1 MKKLATWASIVLVGA
16 LMMTGCSANGN
27 ENVKDANSANESQV
41 AVNENSENVE
51 EMPEK
56 AEETAKEISSET
68 NEKSNVETAEI
79 EKELSTEEKIANI
92 DLSKKP
98 NELGK
103 IMVLMY
109 HNIGEKE
116 DVWVRTPDNF
126 RQDLERLYNEG
137 YRPIRLSDYV
147 NNEIDVEAG
156 YTPIVITF
164 DDGNQNN
171 FNIIGEKDGIPEI
184 DPNCAVGIMDA
195 FNKEHPDFNGTADFF
210 LFGTNPFGQEEYVE
224 YKLNYL
230 VENGYDVGNHTMSHV
245 DFKSSKYQNAEA
257 IQKALAVQVQ
267 RLENEIKDESYRV
280 NTLALPYGHRPK
292 TDALQKFLAKGSYDG
307 TEYEN
312 VAVLNVGWDPYYSPV
327 DKRFDQTTIHRI
339 RAGVIEV
346 DNVGILDWL
355 ESFEKHPTR
364 KYISDGEKD
373 IITIPARLKEQLDES
388 KINGKAVN
396 VYDEN

>member
-1 MKKLATWASIVLVGA
+1 MKKLATWASIILVGA
-16 LMMTGCSANGN
+16 LMMTGCSGKVQEETKAVSEVKTESIQSE
-27 ENVKDANSANESQV
+27 ENQTDQV
-41 AVNENSENVE
+41 VSENKDNAELSEEIEQEKVQEEKVE
-51 EMPEK
+51 ENLSV
-56 AEETAKEISSET
+56 EERM
-68 NEKSNVETAEI
+68 V
-79 EKELSTEEKIANI
+79 NI

-126 RQDLERLYNEG
+126 RKDLERLYNEG
-137 YRPIRLSDYV
+137 YRPIRLIDYV

-171 FNIIGEKDGIPEI
+171 FNILGEKDGKMEI
-184 DPNCAVGIMDA
+184 DPDCAVGILEE
-195 FNKEHPDFNGTADFF
+195 FNEKYPDFNATASFF
-210 LFGTNPFGQEEYVE
+210 LFGTNPFGQEEYID

-245 DFKSSKYQNAEA
+245 DFKSSKNQNSEA
-257 IQKALAVQVQ
+257 IQKALGVQVQ
-267 RLENEIKDESYRV
+267 RLETRIEDVAYKV

-292 TDALQKFLAKGSYDG
+292 SDSLQKFLAEGQ
-307 TEYEN
+307 YEDTVYQN
-312 VAVLNVGWDPYYSPV
+312 LAILNVGWDPYYSPV
-327 DKRFDQTTIHRI
+327 DKRFDQTAIHRV
-339 RAGVIEV
+339 RAGVIDV

-355 ESFEKHPTR
+355 ESFKKHPGR

-373 IITIPARLKEQLDES
+373 IITIPARVKEQLDDD
-388 KINGKAVN
+388 KIKGKAVN
-396 VYDEN
+396 VYEED